1 LFFAVVVSEAILVWC
16 CYFRAA
22 GLAGFLLDGNLQGPL
37 KRTAEELVKH
47 DSGGQ
52 DLLGRVAMGF
62 SEQLFSIYRN
72 KEDPYFR

>member
-1 LFFAVVVSEAILVWC
+1 
-16 CYFRAA
+16 
-22 GLAGFLLDGNLQGPL
+22 LAEFLLDGNLQGPL

>member
-1 LFFAVVVSEAILVWC
+1 VAALAEFLF
-16 CYFRAA
+16 
-22 GLAGFLLDGNLQGPL
+22 DGNLQGRL

-62 SEQLFSIYRN
+62 SE
-72 KEDPYFR
+72 